1 MPLVDG
7 LYLNTYVAPQ
17 LLTEYRNFNDDFVG
31 VIPNAPQDAVSADGI
46 RFNKLINNVQFL
58 VNNTQDFTATSMAG
72 KKGLIE
78 WDKFDT
84 TPTKVTD
91 AEARALAFD
100 KRSEVRKK
108 HGDAWK
114 LGFRDY
120 ILNKL
125 APSQAAAGML
135 ILRTTGETVAIPG
148 KTYGRKRL
156 TFDDMINFEAQVT
169 ELGLLNTD
177 QLFLILNAQHQ
188 ADLKL
193 DMANTTNNREAITI
207 NPQTGSISRFY
218 KLKIFENNAAP
229 VYSAAG
235 TLKAQGAVGA
245 DGDQLAST
253 FFCGENTVKYVN
265 QVKILYKPETTDTKN
280 ADPTSEFRQ
289 QSYGLCDK
297 VQEYGFGAIVS
308 GNE

>member
-17 LLTEYRNFNDDFVG
+17 LLTEYRNFNDDFLG

-46 RFNKLINNVQFL
+46 KFNKLINNVKFL
-58 VNNTQDFTATSMAG
+58 VNNTQNFTPESMNG
-72 KKGLIE
+72 QKGLIE

-108 HGDAWK
+108 HGDAFK
-114 LGFRDY
+114 IGYRDY

-125 APSQAAAGML
+125 APKKAASGMVV
-135 ILRTTGETVAIPG
+135 LRTTGENVAIPG
-148 KTYGRKRL
+148 KNYGRKML
-156 TFDDMINFEAQVT
+156 TFNDLLDFEAQIT
-169 ELGLLNTD
+169 ELGLLNVNE
-177 QLFLILNAQHQ
+177 LYLILNAQHQ
-188 ADLKL
+188 ADLKK
-193 DMANTTNNREAITI
+193 DKAGTSNNREAITI
-207 NPQTGSISRFY
+207 NPQTGAISRFY

-235 TLKAQGAVGA
+235 NLKAQGALA
-245 DGDQLAST
+245 EDGDQSSSV
-253 FFCGENTVKYVN
+253 FFSGENTIKYLN
-265 QVKILYKPETTDTKN
+265 TIKLLYKPEITDTTN

-289 QSYGLCDK
+289 QAYGLCDK
-297 VQEYGFGAIVS
+297 VQEYGFGALIS